1 MKKYVTLL
9 ICLMLLLTSCT
20 NKSENKPQSSTASE
34 ISASQQPETSESTE
48 EAPVIPQKEY
58 TEDELEQMRLNA
70 DITVTDN
77 SINIKSVYPGR
88 ILYVAETDTLF
99 YMQDNKLYQKNGSA
113 VICLSDDNAM
123 SLNLYDGKLY
133 YMIPKGGTIFECGNV
148 YCLNLSTMEKELIIS
163 ADVYSLS
170 VHSGRIFYQTAEMKV
185 MDNGSYMLGLTSME
199 CGLNGE
205 NAEKCYGKE
214 FVYQNEMSVFFS
226 GGAIITLDEM
236 SGTEML
242 LYKEPKNAGN
252 MCIFGNSVY
261 YICNDFDN
269 IHSNSVKK
277 IDLSGGEPEIF
288 SFNQSSGDSVYFLDY
303 GFADGALCLYDGIL
317 FYRAEPD
324 GKFTKYE
331 SKNAYKSVY
340 TCGNDMYALKT
351 DGKIARIIFDKNDH
365 ESGQYTASEEIL

>member
-1 MKKYVTLL
+1 MKKSFIIMFGIIFLTACSNQSDISVTDSQYISEEPESIISSETVSRPDFTENEFEQIRCNLGK
-9 ICLMLLLTSCT
+9 S
-20 NKSENKPQSSTASE
+20 SENNSVNLKCE
-34 ISASQQPETSESTE
+34 IPA
-48 EAPVIPQKEY
+48 K
-58 TEDELEQMRLNA
+58 MC
-70 DITVTDN
+70 
-77 SINIKSVYPGR
+77 
-88 ILYVAETDTLF
+88 YVSETDTLF
-99 YMQDNKLYQKNGSA
+99 YSDNSGLYQKNGSA
-113 VICLSDDNAM
+113 VIQLSDDNAM

-170 VHSGRIFYQTAEMKV
+170 VHSDSIFYQTAEMKV
-185 MDNGSYMLGLTSME
+185 LDNGSYMLGLTSME

-226 GGAIITLDEM
+226 GGEIRTLDET

-242 LYKEPKNAGN
+242 LYEETQNAGN
-252 MCIFGNSVY
+252 ICIFGNSVY

-277 IDLSGGEPEIF
+277 IDLSDGELEIF
-288 SFNQSSGDSVYFLDY
+288 SLKQSSGDPVYFLDY
-303 GFADGALCLYDGIL
+303 GFEDGVLCLYDGIS

-351 DGKIARIIFDKNDH
+351 DGKIARIIFDGNDH
-365 ESGQYTASEEIL
+365 ESGQFTAAEEIL